1 MTKKYELTKED
12 LQAYL
17 DKGMS
22 IRDIERE
29 INFAIKHETI
39 RYWIHKY
46 GLQKHM
52 NLKYQKSEKYMINK
66 IDTPEKA
73 YMLGFVACDGHINKN
88 DIVDLCVC
96 MADREIL
103 DFIAKYINQRIVNE
117 DYTFD
122 KKSKRFPNVQF
133 GRKISDIKTFIG
145 GPLKKDRHLPI
156 VRDDFN
162 RYLLLGAFDADGCIS
177 WGRRK
182 DKNRIWQKISFT
194 SQYNICLCIQN
205 ILLKKLNIAT
215 SIKPKGKEDCYI
227 MDFCN
232 KENVLKFLDYIY
244 PDNSFVI
251 LKRKYYKQ
259 KALRLELEENGGTT
273 SK

>member
-12 LQAYL
+12 LQTYL

-22 IRDIERE
+22 TRDIERE
-29 INFAIKHETI
+29 INFAISNRTI
-39 RYWIHKY
+39 CYWIHKY
-46 GLQKHM
+46 GLQQHM
-52 NLKYQKSEKYMINK
+52 NLKYQKSERYTIDR

-73 YMLGFVACDGHINKN
+73 YILGFVACDGYINQN
-88 DIVDLCVC
+88 DVVNFCVC

-182 DKNRIWQKISFT
+182 DRNRIWHKISFT

-215 SIKPKGKEDCYI
+215 SIRPKTDGDCYVI
-227 MDFCN
+227 TFCD

-244 PDNSFVI
+244 PDNAFVV